1 MIKRNLK
8 IESKIVYK
16 AGQPL
21 WMRSWTASSDDTV
34 KFGWNNTRNEV
45 QRAVFSTDSIIS
57 GRVLV
62 TLSEL

>member
-8 IESKIVYK
+8 IESQIVYK

-21 WMRSWTASSDDTV
+21 WMRTWNASSDDTV
-34 KFGWNNTRNEV
+34 KFGWNNTRNKV
-45 QRAVFSTDSIIS
+45 RQRALKTNAIVSSC
-57 GRVLV
+57 VLV